1 MTLFSDCMLYRARKL
16 LDTLEIVR
24 ERRCYDN
31 KPLDPPTP
39 LYDHNYLQ
47 IDKAVTTEHNP
58 AYGFGHVF
66 LLLVAWNS
74 VSYRLFT

>member
-1 MTLFSDCMLYRARKL
+1 MALVHPSCDL
-16 LDTLEIVR
+16 VR

-39 LYDHNYLQ
+39 LYDYNYLQ

-58 AYGFGHVF
+58 ACGFGHVF

-74 VSYRLFT
+74 VSYHLFT